1 MKKIYLLILLLPLL
15 TYSAFAQNR
24 TITGTVISAD
34 KNEPLIGV
42 SIQVKGGST
51 GTQTDANGK
60 FSLKVT
66 NLQNVVIGVRYVGY
80 AYQEHTLRVG
90 ENNLDVKM
98 QPSAESNLSDVVVVG
113 YGTQKKIHLTGAVA
127 SVDTKQIQDIPATDL
142 ASTLR
147 GQVPGLNISGGNARP
162 TTNSTTISVRNPI
175 VFPGANNPG
184 PLFIIDDVFRDAA
197 AFNNLDQSEVES
209 ISILKDA
216 AAAIYGI
223 QGAYGAIVVRTK
235 RGKSGAPK
243 VTYNGAYGASTA
255 VKIPDVLTGGQ
266 MAQFYNDYNATPII
280 ANNQTIDEH
289 GYVSPL
295 TPGGAPT
302 KNLSYFTPDEL
313 AYFNN
318 PANNTDWLRYA
329 FKTAVTQRHT
339 LNISGGSDKV
349 TYFASSTYT
358 SQNSNFAGV
367 GNNRWTYR
375 ASVDAKVANGLKVAL
390 SLSGSINNSKIRY
403 FKQGTE
409 SADND
414 FRTLL
419 TVAPWTQYF
428 INGIAALPSGPQ
440 GSTSSNLLQNFNYF
454 QAAQQLNDYSLT
466 KPTVLNINPTI
477 SYDVPFVK
485 GLRLT
490 ANYNRQITNTFS
502 KQVGTSYTLT
512 QFAGL
517 GENNHIPGGA
527 ILNAD
532 LKQNNGDLIRFNP
545 AYANDYQLTTT
556 ASYSHKFGKHE
567 ISLLGLYEQQE
578 RYREGIE
585 AYANGVLIGGFDN
598 LNFTNGA
605 QVANQANGAISNFGR
620 QAVAGRLNYNYDD
633 KYLFEGVFRADG
645 NTNFAPGKNW
655 GYFPSFS
662 AGWVVSQEG
671 FFKNNVK
678 FVDFFKI
685 RGSVGFLGA
694 DNTKPFQYLEN
705 YNFGQTQK
713 AAVFGGNNDRGLA
726 IFQSVALANPNVR
739 WDNANKYNL
748 GLDLQFLKNRL
759 SMSVDGFLDHRYNG
773 LANLTSSTPLVV
785 GANVPT
791 ENYAVGDNFGYEIS
805 ATWRDHIGKDAT
817 YYITANFS
825 WSDNKYIKVDQDA
838 GKAGTYLD
846 GINRSSDLGL
856 LGYVYAGFLRTQAD
870 VDSWMSSHPG
880 YTLNGIAPKPGML
893 VYQDVRGLR
902 NAAAPGGY
910 NAPDGKITDA
920 DLEYIKPKSSNHYGG
935 AFNFGGTYKG
945 ISVQVITTLGWGG
958 ASMLEA
964 EALNPIGG
972 VFSANGTIP
981 LQNRPSFWA
990 PGNYWTYSNT
1000 NAELPSPYYVGRNG
1014 MNDATSDF
1022 WLKSSF
1028 QFRMTNLNVSYALPK
1043 RWASKVGVSDIRIY
1057 TNVVNPVNFYNP
1069 YGWRDSGTNFLQYPL
1084 VKSYTFGL
1092 NVGF

>member
-1 MKKIYLLILLLPLL
+1 MKKFLLILFLSVF
-15 TYSAFAQNR
+15 TGSVFAQTR
-24 TITGTVISAD
+24 TITGTITSSD
-34 KNEPLIGV
+34 KNEPLVGV
-42 SIQVKGGST
+42 TVQVKGNNT
-51 GTQTDANGK
+51 AAQTDVNGRYAIK
-60 FSLKVT
+60 IT
-66 NLQNVVIGVRYVGY
+66 NLQNVVLTIKYVGY

-90 ENNLDVKM
+90 ENNLDVKLVS
-98 QPSAESNLSDVVVVG
+98 SAETSLNDVVVVG
-113 YGTQKKIHLTGAVA
+113 YGTQKRISLTGAIA
-127 SVDTKQIQDIPATDL
+127 TVDMKQIQDIPATDL

-147 GQVPGLNISGGNARP
+147 GQIPGLNISGGNARP
-162 TTNSTTISVRNPI
+162 TSNSTTLTVRNPI
-175 VFPGANNPG
+175 VFSGANNPG

-197 AFNNLDQSEVES
+197 AFNNLDQSEVEN
-209 ISILKDA
+209 ISVLKDA

-235 RGKSGAPK
+235 RGRNSAPK
-243 VTYNGAYGASTA
+243 VTYSGSYGGATA
-255 VKIPDVLTGGQ
+255 VKIPDVLSGGQ
-266 MAQFYNDYNATPII
+266 LAQFYNDYTATPII

-289 GYVSPL
+289 GYVSSA

-302 KNLSYFTPDEL
+302 KNLSYYTPDEL

-318 PANNTDWLRYA
+318 PDNNTDWLRTA

-339 LNISGGSDKV
+339 LNVSGGNEKV

-375 ASVDAKVANGLKVAL
+375 ASVDAKVANGLKFAL

-403 FKQGTE
+403 FKQGGE

-419 TVAPWTQYF
+419 TAAPWTKYF
-428 INGIAALPSGPQ
+428 INGIAALPTGSQ
-440 GSTSSNLLQNFNYF
+440 GNTGSNVLQNFNYF
-454 QAAQQLNDYSLT
+454 QAAEQLNDYSLT

-477 SYDVPFVK
+477 TYDVPFVK

-527 ILNAD
+527 ILNAN
-532 LKQNNGDLIRFNP
+532 LKQSNGDLIRFNP
-545 AYANDYQLTTT
+545 IYANDYELNTT
-556 ASYSHKFGKHE
+556 ASYNHKFGKHE
-567 ISLLGLYEQQE
+567 FTFLGLYEQQE
-578 RYREGIE
+578 RYSEGIE
-585 AYANGVLIGGFDN
+585 AFANGVLIGGFDN

-605 QVANQANGAISNFGR
+605 QNVNQANGLVKNYGR
-620 QAVAGRLNYNYDD
+620 QAVAGRLNYSYDD

-671 FFKNNVK
+671 FFKDNVK
-678 FVDFFKI
+678 FMSLLKV
-685 RGSVGFLGA
+685 RGSVGFFGA

-705 YNFGQTQK
+705 YNFGQTGK
-713 AAVFGGNNDRGLA
+713 AGVFGGNIDRGIA
-726 IFQSVALANPNVR
+726 IYQSVALANPDVR
-739 WDNANKYNL
+739 WDSANKYNL
-748 GLDLQFLKNRL
+748 GLDMQFLKSRL
-759 SMSVDGFLDHRYNG
+759 SASVDAYLDHRYNG
-773 LANLTSSTPLVV
+773 LASLTSSTPLVV
-785 GANVPT
+785 GATVPT
-791 ENYAVGDNFGYEIS
+791 ENYAVGNNFGYEIS
-805 ATWRDHIGKDAT
+805 ATWRDRIGNDAS
-817 YYITANFS
+817 YYVTANFS
-825 WSDNKYIKVDQDA
+825 WSDNKYIKVDQSA
-838 GKAGTYLD
+838 GVAGTYLD
-846 GINRSSDLGL
+846 GINRSSDLGV
-856 LGYVYAGFLRTQAD
+856 LGYQYAGFLRTQSD
-870 VDSWMSSHPG
+870 VDSWLLAHPG

-893 VYQDVRGLR
+893 VYNDVRGLK

-920 DLEYIKPKSSNHYGG
+920 DLDYIRPKSSNHYGG
-935 AFNFGGTYKG
+935 ALNFGGTYKG
-945 ISVQVITTLGWGG
+945 FSVQVITTLGWGG

-964 EALNPIGG
+964 EALNPLGG
-972 VFSANGTIP
+972 AFNGSGTIAV
-981 LQNRPSFWA
+981 QNRPSFWA
-990 PGNYWTYSNT
+990 PDNYWTYSNT
-1000 NAELPSPYYVGRNG
+1000 NANLPSPYYVGRNG
-1014 MNDATSDF
+1014 MNDVTSDF

-1028 QFRMTNLNVSYALPK
+1028 QFRMANLNVSYALPK
-1043 RWASKVGVSDIRIY
+1043 KWAGKVGVSDIRVY
-1057 TNVVNPVNFYNP
+1057 TNVVNPVNFYNQF
-1069 YGWRDSGTNFLQYPL
+1069 GWRDPGATFLQYPL

>member
-1 MKKIYLLILLLPLL
+1 MKKFLLILLL
-15 TYSAFAQNR
+15 SAIAASVFAQTR
-24 TITGTVISAD
+24 TITGTVVSSD
-34 KNEPLIGV
+34 KNEPLVGV
-42 SIQVKGGST
+42 TVQIKGNST
-51 GTQTDANGK
+51 AAQTDVNGRYSIK
-60 FSLKVT
+60 IT
-66 NLQNVVIGVRYVGY
+66 NLQNVVLTIKYVGY

-90 ENNLDVKM
+90 ENNLDVKLVA
-98 QPSAESNLSDVVVVG
+98 SAETNLNDVVVVG
-113 YGTQKKIHLTGAVA
+113 YGTQKRISLTGAIA
-127 SVDTKQIQDIPATDL
+127 TVDTKQIQDIPATDL

-147 GQVPGLNISGGNARP
+147 GQVPGLGVTGGNARP
-162 TTNSTTISVRNPI
+162 TSNSTTLTVRNPTI
-175 VFPGANNPG
+175 FTGANNPG

-197 AFNNLDQSEVES
+197 AFNSLDQSEVES
-209 ISILKDA
+209 ISVLKDA

-235 RGKSGAPK
+235 RGRNSAPK
-243 VTYNGAYGASTA
+243 VSYNGSYGGSTA
-255 VKIPDVLTGGQ
+255 VKIPDVLSGGQ

-280 ANNQTIDEH
+280 ANNQTIDDR

-302 KNLSYFTPDEL
+302 RNLAYYTPDEL

-318 PANNTDWLRYA
+318 PDNNTDWLRKA
-329 FKTAVTQRHT
+329 FSTAITQRHT
-339 LNISGGSDKV
+339 LNVSGGSDKV

-367 GNNRWTYR
+367 GSNRWTYR

-409 SADND
+409 NPDND

-428 INGIAALPSGPQ
+428 INGRAALPTGPQ
-440 GSTSSNLLQNFNYF
+440 GNTGSNLLQNFNYF
-454 QAAQQLNDYSLT
+454 QAVEELNDYSLT
-466 KPTVLNINPTI
+466 RPTVLNINPTI
-477 SYDVPFVK
+477 TYDVPFVK
-485 GLRLT
+485 GLRLS

-532 LKQNNGDLIRFNP
+532 LKQSNGDLIRFNP
-545 AYANDYQLTTT
+545 SYANDYQLTTT
-556 ASYSHKFGKHE
+556 ASYSRKFGKHD
-567 ISLLGLYEQQE
+567 ITFLGLYEQQE
-578 RYREGIE
+578 RFREGIE
-585 AYANGVLIGGFDN
+585 AFANGVLQGGFDN

-605 QVANQANGAISNFGR
+605 QNVNQANGLISNYGR
-620 QAVAGRLNYNYDD
+620 QAVAGRLNYSYDD

-655 GYFPSFS
+655 GYFPAFS

-671 FFKNNVK
+671 FFKDNVK
-678 FVDFFKI
+678 FMNLLKV
-685 RGSVGFLGA
+685 RASVGFLGA
-694 DNTKPFQYLEN
+694 DNTKPFLYAEN
-705 YNFGQTQK
+705 YNFGQTGK
-713 AAVFGGNNDRGLA
+713 SAVFGGNNDRGLA
-726 IFQSVALANPNVR
+726 IYQSVALANPDVR
-739 WDNANKYNL
+739 WDSVNKYNL
-748 GLDLQFLKNRL
+748 GLDMQFLKNRL
-759 SMSVDGFLDHRYNG
+759 SLSIDGYLDHRYNG
-773 LANLTSSTPLVV
+773 LGSLTSSTPLVV
-785 GANVPT
+785 GATVPI
-791 ENYAVGDNFGYEIS
+791 ENFAVGNNFGTEVS
-805 ATWRDHIGKDAT
+805 ATWRDRIGADAS
-817 YYITANFS
+817 YYVTANFS
-825 WSDNKYIKVDQDA
+825 WSDNKNIRIDQSA
-838 GKAGTYLD
+838 GVAGTYLD
-846 GINRSSDLGL
+846 GINRSSDMGL
-856 LGYVYAGFLRTQAD
+856 LGYKYAGFLRTQSD
-870 VDSWMSSHPG
+870 VDAWMSTHPG
-880 YTLNGIAPKPGML
+880 YTLNNIAPRPGML
-893 VYQDVRGLR
+893 VYEDVRGLK

-935 AFNFGGTYKG
+935 ALNFGGTYKG

-964 EALNPIGG
+964 DALNPLGG
-972 VFSANGTIP
+972 AFNGNGTVP

-1000 NAELPSPYYVGRNG
+1000 NASLPSPYYVGRNG
-1014 MNDATSDF
+1014 MNDVTSDF
-1022 WLKSSF
+1022 WLESSF

-1043 RWASKVGVSDIRIY
+1043 KWAAKVGVSDIRVY
-1057 TNVVNPVNFYNP
+1057 TNIVNPVNFYNP
-1069 YGWRDSGTNFLQYPL
+1069 YGWRDPATNFLQYPL

>member
-1 MKKIYLLILLLPLL
+1 MKKILLSFLLLVL
-15 TYSAFAQNR
+15 TGAAFAQTR
-24 TITGTVISAD
+24 TITGTITSSD
-34 KNEPLIGV
+34 KNEPLVGV
-42 SIQVKGGST
+42 TVRVKGSNAA
-51 GTQTDANGK
+51 TQTDVNGRY
-60 FSLKVT
+60 SIKVT
-66 NLQNVVIGVRYVGY
+66 NSQNVVLGITYVGY
-80 AYQEHTLRVG
+80 AYQERTLRIG
-90 ENNLDVKM
+90 ENNYDAKLV
-98 QPSAESNLSDVVVVG
+98 PSAETNLNDVVVVG
-113 YGTQKKIHLTGAVA
+113 YGTQKRISLTGAIA
-127 SVDTKQIQDIPATDL
+127 TVDTRQIQDIPATDL

-147 GQVPGLNISGGNARP
+147 GQVPGLGVSGGNARP
-162 TTNSTTISVRNPI
+162 TSNSTTLTVRNPV
-175 VFPGANNPG
+175 VFPGSNNPG
-184 PLFIIDDVFRDAA
+184 PLFIIDDVFRDLA
-197 AFNNLDQSEVES
+197 AFNSLDQSEVES
-209 ISILKDA
+209 ISVLKDA

-235 RGKSGAPK
+235 RGKNSAPK
-243 VTYNGAYGASTA
+243 VTYSGAYGASTA

-289 GYVSPL
+289 GYVSSL

-302 KNLSYFTPDEL
+302 KNLSYYTPDEL

-318 PANNTDWLRYA
+318 PDNNTDWLRTA

-339 LNISGGSDKV
+339 LNVSGGSDKV

-390 SLSGSINNSKIRY
+390 SLSGSINNSMIKY
-403 FKQGTE
+403 FKQGGE
-409 SADND
+409 NADND

-419 TVAPWTQYF
+419 TVAPWTKYF
-428 INGIAALPSGPQ
+428 INGIATLPTGPQ
-440 GSTSSNLLQNFNYF
+440 GNAGSNVLQNFNYF
-454 QAAQQLNDYSLT
+454 QAVESLNDYSLT

-477 SYDVPFVK
+477 TYDVPFIK

-490 ANYNRQITNTFS
+490 GNYNRQITNTFS

-532 LKQNNGDLIRFNP
+532 LKQNNGDIILFAP
-545 AYANDYQLTTT
+545 SYANDYELSTT
-556 ASYSHKFGKHE
+556 ASYNHKFGKHD
-567 ISLLGLYEQQE
+567 LTFLGVYEQQE
-578 RYREGIE
+578 QYREGIQ
-585 AYANGVLIGGFDN
+585 AFANGVLPGGFDN

-605 QVANQANGAISNFGR
+605 QNVNQANGLIFNYGR
-620 QAVAGRLNYNYDD
+620 QAVAGRLNYNYDE
-633 KYLFEGVFRADG
+633 KYLFEGVFRADAS
-645 NTNFAPGKNW
+645 TNFAPGKNW

-662 AGWVVSQEG
+662 AGWVISREN

-678 FVDFFKI
+678 FMDLLKL

-694 DNTKPFQYLEN
+694 NNVRPFQYAEN

-726 IFQSVALANPNVR
+726 IFQSVALANADVR
-739 WDNANKYNL
+739 WDNDNKFNL
-748 GLDLQFLKNRL
+748 GLDMQFLKNRL
-759 SMSVDGFLDHRYNG
+759 SVSVDGFLDHRYNG
-773 LANLTSSTPLVV
+773 LASLTSSTPLVV
-785 GANVPT
+785 GATAPS
-791 ENYAVGDNFGYEIS
+791 ENYAVGNNFGTEVS
-805 ATWRDHIGKDAT
+805 ATWRDNIGKDAS

-825 WSDNKYIKVDQDA
+825 WSDNKLIRIDQAA
-838 GKAGTYLD
+838 GVAGTYLD

-856 LGYVYAGFLRTQAD
+856 LGYQYAGFLRTQAD
-870 VDSWMSSHPG
+870 VDSWMSAHPG

-893 VYQDVRGLR
+893 VYNDVRGLK
-902 NAAAPGGY
+902 NASAPGGY
-910 NAPDGKITDA
+910 NDPDGKITDA
-920 DLEYIKPKSSNHYGG
+920 DLDYIRPKSSNHYGG
-935 AFNFGGTYKG
+935 SFNFGGTYKG

-964 EALNPIGG
+964 DALNPLGG
-972 VFSANGTIP
+972 AFNGSGTIAV
-981 LQNRPSFWA
+981 QNRPSFWA

-1000 NAELPSPYYVGRNG
+1000 SASLPSPYYVGRNG
-1014 MNDATSDF
+1014 MNDVTSDF

-1028 QFRMTNLNVSYALPK
+1028 QFRMTNLNVSYSLPK
-1043 RWASKVGVSDIRIY
+1043 KWAGKVGVSDIRVY

-1069 YGWRDSGTNFLQYPL
+1069 YGWRDPGTNFLQYPL